1 MRISAVSYTIL
12 SLLVVHYSEST
23 TSPIPPFTTYKYSTE
38 LQHDVADLWWNV
50 NETSQEIVFEL
61 HVNTTGWI
69 ALGISPGKY
78 LFHAAETSLSL
89 LSSNSRWN
97 ERC

>member
-1 MRISAVSYTIL
+1 MSHFAVYFTIL
-12 SLLVVHYSEST
+12 TLLALHNSDAI
-23 TSPIPPFTTYKYSTE
+23 TSPIPPFATYKYSTE

-69 ALGISPGKY
+69 ALGISPGKHLY
-78 LFHAAETSLSL
+78 HTK
-89 LSSNSRWN
+89 
-97 ERC
+97 